1 MRGLRGS
8 SFATAAAVVLFVAAV
23 ALLPFFVDDFQAS
36 QYAYVGIYFIAICG
50 LNILTGYTGQISLG
64 HGAFM
69 AVGGYTTAILAAK
82 VGFPYW
88 TTIPLAGV
96 VAGAAGLLLAIPAL
110 RLSGLYLALATFGLA
125 LAAPALIKKYPD
137 LTGGSTGLSFDLVSS
152 PSWLGL
158 STNDWYYYL
167 CWTIALVLLG
177 AAWLLLRGRTGR
189 SFRAVRDSEVAA
201 VSFGIHLP
209 TYKTLA
215 FSVSAFYAGVA
226 GALFAVVNLSYVSP
240 ETFALRLSIYL
251 VVGTVAAGLGTLWGI
266 VFGALLIEWLVVPT
280 FEVATVS
287 RTDIVEW
294 ADKVLPIDARSER
307 HRHRRL
313 RLRRRARRRDAPAAE
328 GRRRPAPKGRNRPRR
343 PSVHSLTARCEGSVL
358 LRLLAA
364 ALVTVGSAL
373 AGSTADPGISSDSIL
388 IGGTAPISGEASS
401 AAAVARGAEAYFKSV
416 NAAGGVN
423 KRKIVYKYLDDGY
436 DPSKTVQVIRELVQQ
451 DQVFAIFNTLGTNN
465 NLAVRDFLNQSG
477 VPHVFVA
484 SGANTWGADYKKYPW
499 TIGFI
504 PSYVLEGIVY
514 GRYIVKNHPTLKLG
528 VLYQDDAYGKDMVA
542 GLKKGL
548 GKNGKQ
554 IVSLV
559 GYDPTGANVASQV
572 AQIKSSKANA
582 YLIFAFGKFAVQ
594 ATHRGGEARL
604 EAEARDRQRRRHL
617 GEPHG
622 PRRPRGWE
630 ADQQRAPSR
639 SPC

>member
-1 MRGLRGS
+1 MIPRRGS
-8 SFATAAAVVLFVAAV
+8 SFATALAVVAFVAAV
-23 ALLPFFVDDFQAS
+23 AVLPLVVDDFQAS

-82 VGFPYW
+82 AGFPYW
-88 TTIPLAGV
+88 TTIPLAGIA
-96 VAGAAGLLLAIPAL
+96 AGAAGLLLAIPAL

-137 LTGGSTGLSFDLVSS
+137 LTGGSTGLSFDLVSA

-158 STNDWYYYL
+158 TTNDWFYYL
-167 CWTIALVLLG
+167 SWTIALVLLA

-294 ADKVLPIDARSER
+294 ADRVLPMTLDPSAIGIADFVFGAV
-307 HRHRRL
+307 L
-313 RLRRRARRRDAPAAE
+313 VGVMILLPKGAGGLLRRGVTGLAD
-328 GRRRPAPKGRNRPRR
+328 
-343 PSVHSLTARCEGSVL
+343 
-358 LRLLAA
+358 RLY
-364 ALVTVGSAL
+364 T
-373 AGSTADPGISSDSIL
+373 
-388 IGGTAPISGEASS
+388 
-401 AAAVARGAEAYFKSV
+401 R
-416 NAAGGVN
+416 
-423 KRKIVYKYLDDGY
+423 
-436 DPSKTVQVIRELVQQ
+436 
-451 DQVFAIFNTLGTNN
+451 
-465 NLAVRDFLNQSG
+465 
-477 VPHVFVA
+477 
-484 SGANTWGADYKKYPW
+484 
-499 TIGFI
+499 
-504 PSYVLEGIVY
+504 
-514 GRYIVKNHPTLKLG
+514 
-528 VLYQDDAYGKDMVA
+528 
-542 GLKKGL
+542 
-548 GKNGKQ
+548 
-554 IVSLV
+554 
-559 GYDPTGANVASQV
+559 
-572 AQIKSSKANA
+572 
-582 YLIFAFGKFAVQ
+582 
-594 ATHRGGEARL
+594 
-604 EAEARDRQRRRHL
+604 
-617 GEPHG
+617 
-622 PRRPRGWE
+622 
-630 ADQQRAPSR
+630 
-639 SPC
+639 

>member
-1 MRGLRGS
+1 M
-8 SFATAAAVVLFVAAV
+8 
-23 ALLPFFVDDFQAS
+23 
-36 QYAYVGIYFIAICG
+36 
-50 LNILTGYTGQISLG
+50 
-64 HGAFM
+64 
-69 AVGGYTTAILAAK
+69 
-82 VGFPYW
+82 
-88 TTIPLAGV
+88 
-96 VAGAAGLLLAIPAL
+96 LLA
-110 RLSGLYLALATFGLA
+110 
-125 LAAPALIKKYPD
+125 
-137 LTGGSTGLSFDLVSS
+137 
-152 PSWLGL
+152 
-158 STNDWYYYL
+158 
-167 CWTIALVLLG
+167 

-294 ADKVLPIDARSER
+294 ADKRAAADARSER

-313 RLRRRARRRDAPAAE
+313 RLRRGARRRDDPAPE
-328 GRRRPAPKGRNRPRR
+328 GGRRPAPAGCHRAGR
-343 PSVHSLTARCEGSVL
+343 PSVHSLSPADLRRPVSDRIR
-358 LRLLAA
+358 RLLVAA
-364 ALVTVGSAL
+364 GIGSRRL
-373 AGSTADPGISSDSIL
+373 DGRSGGLTDRRSSS
-388 IGGTAPISGEASS
+388 AAPSPISGEASS

-423 KRKIVYKYLDDGY
+423 RRKITYKFLDDGY
-436 DPSKTVQVIRELVQQ
+436 DPSKTVQAVRELVQQ
-451 DQVFAIFNTLGTNN
+451 DQVFALFNTLGTNN

-504 PSYVLEGIVY
+504 PSYVLE
-514 GRYIVKNHPTLKLG
+514 RARST
-528 VLYQDDAYGKDMVA
+528 A
-542 GLKKGL
+542 GT
-548 GKNGKQ
+548 
-554 IVSLV
+554 S
-559 GYDPTGANVASQV
+559 
-572 AQIKSSKANA
+572 
-582 YLIFAFGKFAVQ
+582 
-594 ATHRGGEARL
+594 
-604 EAEARDRQRRRHL
+604 
-617 GEPHG
+617 
-622 PRRPRGWE
+622 
-630 ADQQRAPSR
+630 
-639 SPC
+639 